1 MDLLSVLDL
10 IGVAAFSVS
19 GTIIAMKKKL
29 DLLGIYILSA
39 ITAMGGGI
47 LRDVIMDR
55 GIPVFFQ
62 SYSALIIIL
71 VVTTFTILT
80 RGNIKWKNFMFAMDA
95 IGLAVFAVNAGLI
108 GIQAGY
114 NFPSIMFMGMITATG
129 GGVVRDIL
137 CQRVP
142 IIFRKEVYATAALAG
157 TFILWLLYPH
167 TSEQIAT
174 YAGLAVVI
182 AIRFITYKNAMNLP
196 SPTLK
201 EWD

>member
-1 MDLLSVLDL
+1 MNFLSILDL

-19 GTIIAMKKKL
+19 GTTIAMKKKL
-29 DLLGIYILSA
+29 DLFGIYILSA

-62 SYSALIIIL
+62 SYTAIIIIL
-71 VVTTFTILT
+71 VMTTFTILT
-80 RGNIKWKNFMFAMDA
+80 RGNIKWKNLIFTMDA
-95 IGLAVFAVNAGLI
+95 IGLAVFAVDAGLK
-108 GIQAGY
+108 GIDAGF
-114 NFPSIMFMGMITATG
+114 NLPSILFMGVITATG
-129 GGVVRDIL
+129 GGVTRDVL

-142 IIFRKEVYATAALAG
+142 IILRKEVYATAALSG
-157 TFILWLLYPH
+157 TLVLWLLYPH
-167 TSEQIAT
+167 TSREIAT

-182 AIRFITYKNAMNLP
+182 GMRFITFQNKMNLP
-196 SPTLK
+196 APTLK